1 MTALADTTSPTG
13 PLPGREPDLA
23 GRLFHDAHTAYAFAD
38 EPVDDA
44 VLTDLYDLV
53 RTAPTAVNSQ
63 PLRIVFV
70 RTVEA
75 KERLLPLLAEGN
87 RAKSATAPAIAILAY
102 DPQFHDHLPRLAP
115 HAPTLRDRF
124 AEPARREETA
134 RFNATLQAGYAILA
148 ARALGLDAGPMGGFD
163 AAAVDA
169 EFLAGTP
176 WRSFMVLNLGHAA
189 PGGTRPRAPRLDSAD
204 AVRWT

>member
-1 MTALADTTSPTG
+1 MTAIADRAPAARTDAALT
-13 PLPGREPDLA
+13 D
-23 GRLFHDAHTAYAFAD
+23 RLFHDAHTAYAFTD
-38 EPVDDA
+38 EPVGDD
-44 VLTDLYDLV
+44 VLSALYDLV

-63 PLRIVFV
+63 PLRIVYV
-70 RTVEA
+70 RTGEA

-87 RAKSATAPAIAILAY
+87 RAKSASAPVIAILAY
-102 DPQFHDHLPRLAP
+102 DADFHEHLPRLAP
-115 HAPTLRDRF
+115 HAPHLRDRF
-124 AEPARREETA
+124 AEPARRDETA

-163 AAAVDA
+163 TAGVDA

-176 WRSFMVLNLGHAA
+176 WRAFLLLNLGHASA
-189 PGGTRPRAPRLDSAD
+189 EGVRPRAPRLDPTD